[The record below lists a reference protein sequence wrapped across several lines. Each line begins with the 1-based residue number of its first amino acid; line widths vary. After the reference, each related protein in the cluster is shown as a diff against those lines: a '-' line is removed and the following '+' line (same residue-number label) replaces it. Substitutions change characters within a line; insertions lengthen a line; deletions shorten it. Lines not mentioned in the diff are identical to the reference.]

1 LQLACGARVHDMNV
15 AGEPVS
21 FFVAENRA
29 L

>member
-1 LQLACGARVHDMNV
+1 LACGARVHDMNV